1 MEKRPGSIQ
10 KSKSTISH
18 LPMIRF
24 FVMLTLFFTCL
35 GFGQSSKTLESKNIK
50 AAKKLAKRFLRKHH
64 VPGMSISVS
73 KKGDLIWSEG
83 FGYAKRKP
91 KVKIKPNE
99 TLFRIASIS
108 KSITAITLAKLV
120 DDNLIDLNESIYTY
134 LPDYPKKEYDFTVR
148 ELAGH
153 LAGIR
158 SYKGS
163 EFTLNKKLSIS
174 EGVSLFKND
183 SLLFE
188 PSTQFFYNTY
198 GYVLLSE
205 IMQKASEKDFVDLVN
220 ESVIGPLKMTN
231 TMLDA
236 SGISMPN
243 KTNFYRKKRILS
255 TPVSNEYKVAGGGFL
270 STSEDLILFGQ
281 EVISPTLISEQS
293 LLEITTSQNLKSGN
307 RTGYGIGFSVE
318 ETKNNTPKYYH
329 TGGGVGASTILLIC
343 PKEAL
348 VICVL
353 TNRSNASVQVFAEQ
367 LESLFID

>member
-1 MEKRPGSIQ
+1 
-10 KSKSTISH
+10 
-18 LPMIRF
+18 MIRF
-24 FVMLTLFFTCL
+24 WVMLTLSYTCL
-35 GFGQSSKTLESKNIK
+35 GFSQNSKNEFENIRE
-50 AAKKLAKRFLRKHH
+50 ARKLAKRFLRKQG

-73 KKGDLIWSEG
+73 KKDDLIWSEG

-91 KVKIKPNE
+91 KVKVKADE

-108 KSITAITLAKLV
+108 KSITAVMLAKLV
-120 DDNLIDLNESIYTY
+120 DDNLIDLDNSIYTY

-174 EGVSLFKND
+174 EGVALFKND

-188 PSTQFFYNTY
+188 PSTQFSYNTF

-205 IMQKASEKDFVDLVN
+205 IMQTSSESDFVDLVN
-220 ESVIGPLKMTN
+220 ESVIVPLKMKN

-236 SGISMPN
+236 SDISIPN

-255 TPVSNEYKVAGGGFL
+255 TPVANEYKVAGGGFL
-270 STSEDLILFGQ
+270 STSEDLIRFGQ

-293 LLEITTSQNLKSGN
+293 LLEITTSQRLTSGN
-307 RTGYGIGFSVE
+307 KTGYGIGFSVE
-318 ETKNNTPKYYH
+318 QTKNNTPKYYH
-329 TGGGVGASTILLIC
+329 TGGGVGASSILLIC

-353 TNRSNASVQVFAEQ
+353 TNKSNSSVQTFAEQ
-367 LESLFID
+367 LELLFID